1 MYRLT
6 FFDLL
11 EDDEFDGEFG
21 EDDEETP
28 RALFGFNVSPKEK
41 ENEFKI
47 TPQHIP
53 TDHETTLGADRM
65 ISNVMST
72 SSLFHNAMPAKNNDN
87 SHDRGDSNYFESG
100 KSAVNSYPAIEGKG
114 GFTPLDSQRLSSVDQ
129 DIQLMIGKLCLWM
142 CNLPDRKPRTDSE
155 DRRGGG

>member
-21 EDDEETP
+21 QDDEETP
-28 RALFGFNVSPKEK
+28 RALFGFNISLNEKEK
-41 ENEFKI
+41 EFKI

-53 TDHETTLGADRM
+53 ADNETTLGADRI

-72 SSLFHNAMPAKNNDN
+72 SSLFHNAMPARKN
-87 SHDRGDSNYFESG
+87 SHDRGDTNYFESG
-100 KSAVNSYPAIEGKG
+100 KSLVHSYPAMEKG
-114 GFTPLDSQRLSSVDQ
+114 YFTPLDSQRLSSVDQ
-129 DIQLMIGKLCLWM
+129 DIRLMIGKLCFWM
-142 CNLPDRKPRTDSE
+142 YNLSGRKPRNDP
-155 DRRGGG
+155 